1 MKELDLTQGSV
12 PKVLLQFAVP
22 FLIANVLQALYGG
35 ADLFVVG
42 QYDDSAS
49 VAAVAIGSQV
59 MQTITG
65 IILGITTGTTVL
77 IAIATG
83 AKDNRKVA
91 FTIGSSVW
99 LFSITGVVLTLV
111 MVLFHSRIAELMHT
125 PVEAMVDTKNYILV
139 CSLGILFIVGYNVVC
154 GILRGLGDSKTPLYF
169 VGLACVINIVL
180 DFILVGYFHWGATGA
195 AIATVTAQGVS
206 FGIALWFLYRHGFH
220 FDFSRKDIRLNRN
233 LSKKILVLGAPIA
246 LQDALFIVGYNVV
259 CGILR
264 GLGDSKT
271 PLYFVGLACVI
282 NIVLDFI
289 LVGYFHWGATGA
301 AIATVTAQGV
311 SFGIALWFLYRH
323 GFHFDFSRKDIRLN
337 RNLSKKILV
346 LGAPIA
352 LQDALINVS
361 FLIIT
366 VIVNQMGVIAS
377 ASLGVVEKIIVFA
390 MLPPMAISSAVATMT
405 AQNYG
410 AGLIKR
416 MNKCLAS
423 GIGIALVFGVSVCVY
438 SQFLPET
445 LTAFFT
451 KDAAVV
457 AMAADYL
464 RGYSIDCIVVSF
476 VFCINSYFSGQGNSL
491 FPMIHSLIAT
501 FLFRIPLSYWFSQ
514 IDSSSLFIMG
524 FAPPISTVVSLL
536 ICIWYLRYTQ
546 RKLYLRGT
554 MMPAMSN

>member
-1 MKELDLTQGSV
+1 MKELNLTQGSV

-22 FLIANVLQALYGG
+22 FLVANILQALYGG

-42 QYDDSAS
+42 PYADSAG

-91 FTIGSSVW
+91 STIGSSIW
-99 LFSITGVVLTLV
+99 LFSITGIILTLL
-111 MVLFHSRIAELMHT
+111 MIRLHNQIAEWMHT
-125 PVEAMVDTKNYILV
+125 PTEAMSDTKSYILV
-139 CSLGILFIVGYNVVC
+139 CSTGILFIIGYNVVC

-169 VGLACVINIVL
+169 IALACIINIVL
-180 DFILVGYFHWGATGA
+180 DFILVGYFHLGATGA

-206 FGIALWFLYRHGFH
+206 FATALCFLHRKGFH
-220 FDFSRKDIRLNRN
+220 FEFTRRDIRLNGV
-233 LSKKILVLGAPIA
+233 LSKRILA
-246 LQDALFIVGYNVV
+246 
-259 CGILR
+259 
-264 GLGDSKT
+264 
-271 PLYFVGLACVI
+271 
-282 NIVLDFI
+282 
-289 LVGYFHWGATGA
+289 
-301 AIATVTAQGV
+301 
-311 SFGIALWFLYRH
+311 
-323 GFHFDFSRKDIRLN
+323 
-337 RNLSKKILV
+337 

-410 AGLIKR
+410 AGLIRR
-416 MNKCLAS
+416 MNQCLLS
-423 GIGIALVFGVSVCVY
+423 GIGLALIFGVTVCLY

-445 LTAFFT
+445 LTAFFS
-451 KDAAVV
+451 KDPAVIS
-457 AMAADYL
+457 MAAEYL
-464 RGYSIDCIVVSF
+464 KGYSIDCVIVSF

-524 FAPPISTVVSLL
+524 FAPPLSTIVSLL
-536 ICIWYLRYTQ
+536 ICIWYLRYTKDKRSTTHPCYSQ
-546 RKLYLRGT
+546 
-554 MMPAMSN
+554 PS

>member
-1 MKELDLTQGSV
+1 MKELNLTQGSV

-91 FTIGSSVW
+91 STIGSSVW
-99 LFSITGVVLTLV
+99 LFSIVGVLLTLV
-111 MVLFHSRIAELMHT
+111 MVVFHGQIAELMHT
-125 PVEAMVDTKNYILV
+125 PAEAMADTKSYILV
-139 CSLGILFIVGYNVVC
+139 CSTGILFIIGYNVVC

-180 DFILVGYFHWGATGA
+180 DFILVGYFHLGATGA
-195 AIATVTAQGVS
+195 ALATITAQGGS
-206 FGIALWFLYRHGFH
+206 FVISLWFLHGHGFH
-220 FDFSRKDIRLNRN
+220 FEFTRKDIRLNKN
-233 LSKKILVLGAPIA
+233 LSKKIM
-246 LQDALFIVGYNVV
+246 
-259 CGILR
+259 
-264 GLGDSKT
+264 
-271 PLYFVGLACVI
+271 
-282 NIVLDFI
+282 
-289 LVGYFHWGATGA
+289 
-301 AIATVTAQGV
+301 
-311 SFGIALWFLYRH
+311 
-323 GFHFDFSRKDIRLN
+323 
-337 RNLSKKILV
+337 V

-352 LQDALINVS
+352 LQDALINIS

-410 AGLIKR
+410 AGLIQR

-445 LTAFFT
+445 LTAFFS
-451 KDAAVV
+451 KDVAVV
-457 AMAADYL
+457 ALAAEYL
-464 RGYSIDCIVVSF
+464 RGYSIDCIIVSF

-514 IDSSSLFIMG
+514 IDSSSLFLMG
-524 FAPPISTVVSLL
+524 FAPPLSTVASLL
-536 ICIWYLRYTQ
+536 ICIWYLRYNQ
-546 RKLYLRGT
+546 KRMYSKGT
-554 MMPAMSN
+554 AMPAISN

>member
-1 MKELDLTQGSV
+1 MKELNLTQGSV

-77 IAIATG
+77 IAIAIG
-83 AKDNRKVA
+83 AKDDRKVA

-99 LFSITGVVLTLV
+99 LFSIVGVLLTLV
-111 MVLFHSRIAELMHT
+111 MVAFHGQITELMHT
-125 PVEAMVDTKNYILV
+125 PAEAMADTKNYILV
-139 CSLGILFIVGYNVVC
+139 CSAGILFIIGYNVVC

-169 VGLACVINIVL
+169 VGLACIINIVL

-233 LSKKILVLGAPIA
+233 LSKKIM
-246 LQDALFIVGYNVV
+246 
-259 CGILR
+259 
-264 GLGDSKT
+264 
-271 PLYFVGLACVI
+271 
-282 NIVLDFI
+282 
-289 LVGYFHWGATGA
+289 
-301 AIATVTAQGV
+301 
-311 SFGIALWFLYRH
+311 
-323 GFHFDFSRKDIRLN
+323 
-337 RNLSKKILV
+337 V

-390 MLPPMAISSAVATMT
+390 MLPPMAISSAGT

-457 AMAADYL
+457 AMAAEYL

-514 IDSSSLFIMG
+514 MDSSSLFIMG

>member
-111 MVLFHSRIAELMHT
+111 MVLFHDRIAELMHT
-125 PVEAMVDTKNYILV
+125 PVEAMADTKSYILV

-180 DFILVGYFHWGATGA
+180 DFILVGYFHWGAAGA
-195 AIATVTAQGVS
+195 AIATVS
-206 FGIALWFLYRHGFH
+206 
-220 FDFSRKDIRLNRN
+220 
-233 LSKKILVLGAPIA
+233 
-246 LQDALFIVGYNVV
+246 
-259 CGILR
+259 
-264 GLGDSKT
+264 
-271 PLYFVGLACVI
+271 
-282 NIVLDFI
+282 
-289 LVGYFHWGATGA
+289 
-301 AIATVTAQGV
+301 AQGV

-377 ASLGVVEKIIVFA
+377 ASLGVEKIIVFA

>member
-1 MKELDLTQGSV
+1 MKELNLTQGSV

-91 FTIGSSVW
+91 STIGSSVW
-99 LFSITGVVLTLV
+99 LFSIVGVLLTLV
-111 MVLFHSRIAELMHT
+111 MVVFHGQIAELMHT
-125 PVEAMVDTKNYILV
+125 PAEALADTKSYILV
-139 CSLGILFIVGYNVVC
+139 CSTGILFIIGYNVVC
-154 GILRGLGDSKTPLYF
+154 GIYF

-180 DFILVGYFHWGATGA
+180 DFILVGYFHLGATGA
-195 AIATVTAQGVS
+195 ALATITAQGGS
-206 FGIALWFLYRHGFH
+206 FVISLWFLHGHGFH
-220 FDFSRKDIRLNRN
+220 FEFTRKDIRLNKN
-233 LSKKILVLGAPIA
+233 LSKKIM
-246 LQDALFIVGYNVV
+246 
-259 CGILR
+259 
-264 GLGDSKT
+264 
-271 PLYFVGLACVI
+271 
-282 NIVLDFI
+282 
-289 LVGYFHWGATGA
+289 
-301 AIATVTAQGV
+301 
-311 SFGIALWFLYRH
+311 
-323 GFHFDFSRKDIRLN
+323 
-337 RNLSKKILV
+337 V

-352 LQDALINVS
+352 LQDALINIS

-410 AGLIKR
+410 AGLIQR

-445 LTAFFT
+445 LTAFFS
-451 KDAAVV
+451 KDVAVV
-457 AMAADYL
+457 AMAAEYL
-464 RGYSIDCIVVSF
+464 RGYSIDCIIVSF

-514 IDSSSLFIMG
+514 IDSSSLFLMG
-524 FAPPISTVVSLL
+524 FAPPLSTVASLL
-536 ICIWYLRYTQ
+536 ICIWYLRYNQ
-546 RKLYLRGT
+546 KRMYSKGT
-554 MMPAMSN
+554 AMPAISN

>member
-1 MKELDLTQGSV
+1 MNKRI
-12 PKVLLQFAVP
+12 LLVDDERNLNQ
-22 FLIANVLQALYGG
+22 LIATNLKFEGYETESAYSGIEAIDKLGRFSPDLVVLDVMMPGMDGFEVLEHLRHASSIPVILLTAKNRVDDRIRGLTLG
-35 ADLFVVG
+35 ADDYLGKPFAI
-42 QYDDSAS
+42 DELTARIE
-49 VAAVAIGSQV
+49 AVLRRS
-59 MQTITG
+59 
-65 IILGITTGTTVL
+65 
-77 IAIATG
+77 
-83 AKDNRKVA
+83 
-91 FTIGSSVW
+91 
-99 LFSITGVVLTLV
+99 
-111 MVLFHSRIAELMHT
+111 
-125 PVEAMVDTKNYILV
+125 
-139 CSLGILFIVGYNVVC
+139 NVVC

-169 VGLACVINIVL
+169 VGLACVINIML

-233 LSKKILVLGAPIA
+233 LSKKIM
-246 LQDALFIVGYNVV
+246 
-259 CGILR
+259 
-264 GLGDSKT
+264 
-271 PLYFVGLACVI
+271 
-282 NIVLDFI
+282 
-289 LVGYFHWGATGA
+289 
-301 AIATVTAQGV
+301 
-311 SFGIALWFLYRH
+311 
-323 GFHFDFSRKDIRLN
+323 
-337 RNLSKKILV
+337 V

>member
-1 MKELDLTQGSV
+1 MKELNLTQGSV

-22 FLIANVLQALYGG
+22 FLVANILQALYGG

-42 QYDDSAS
+42 QYDDSAG

-77 IAIATG
+77 IAIATS

-91 FTIGSSVW
+91 STIGSSIW
-99 LFSITGVVLTLV
+99 LFSITGIILTLL
-111 MVLFHSRIAELMHT
+111 MILLHSQIAEWMHT
-125 PVEAMVDTKNYILV
+125 PTEAMSDTKSYILV
-139 CSLGILFIVGYNVVC
+139 CSAGILFIIGYNVVC

-169 VGLACVINIVL
+169 IALACIINIVL
-180 DFILVGYFHWGATGA
+180 DFILVGYFHLGATGA

-206 FGIALWFLYRHGFH
+206 FATALCFLHRKGFH
-220 FDFSRKDIRLNRN
+220 FEFTRRDIRLNGV
-233 LSKKILVLGAPIA
+233 LSKRILA
-246 LQDALFIVGYNVV
+246 
-259 CGILR
+259 
-264 GLGDSKT
+264 
-271 PLYFVGLACVI
+271 
-282 NIVLDFI
+282 
-289 LVGYFHWGATGA
+289 
-301 AIATVTAQGV
+301 
-311 SFGIALWFLYRH
+311 
-323 GFHFDFSRKDIRLN
+323 
-337 RNLSKKILV
+337 

-410 AGLIKR
+410 AGLIRR
-416 MNKCLAS
+416 MNQCLLS
-423 GIGIALVFGVSVCVY
+423 GIGLALIFGVTVCLY

-445 LTAFFT
+445 LTAFFS
-451 KDAAVV
+451 KDPAVIS
-457 AMAADYL
+457 MAAEYL
-464 RGYSIDCIVVSF
+464 KGYSIDCVIVSF

-524 FAPPISTVVSLL
+524 FAPPLSTIVSLL
-536 ICIWYLRYTQ
+536 ICIWYLRYTKDKRSTTHPCYSQ
-546 RKLYLRGT
+546 
-554 MMPAMSN
+554 PS